1 MPQAIAWN
9 RLSSTPNRVG
19 LTLPSQRRHFWHYG
33 LALPESDVAP
43 ETREFI
49 RMYISS
55 VELLEIL
62 LLVSSVPDKVWSVD
76 EVHHGIQSS
85 YDSVARNLAA
95 LADVGFI
102 KPEKAERQYVFHPK
116 TPELAEGVHKLA
128 KAYRERRVRVIELVY
143 APSPSAASLFSKA
156 FDFRKEKDG

>member
-1 MPQAIAWN
+1 VIV
-9 RLSSTPNRVG
+9 RNRVRG
-19 LTLPSQRRHFWHYG
+19 RSNPTFANQTVIAI
-33 LALPESDVAP
+33 LACLAEDVEP

-49 RMYISS
+49 RTYISS

-62 LLVSSVPDKVWSVD
+62 LLVSGRPEKFWSLE

-85 YDSVARNLAA
+85 YDSVTRNLAT
-95 LADVGFI
+95 L
-102 KPEKAERQYVFHPK
+102 AERGFLKTEGKERRYVFCPK
-116 TPELAEGVHKLA
+116 TPELAEGIRKLA

>member
-1 MPQAIAWN
+1 M
-9 RLSSTPNRVG
+9 VG
-19 LTLPSQRRHFWHYG
+19 LTLPVRAWYFCHTA
-33 LALPESDVAP
+33 LALAESDVEP

-49 RMYISS
+49 RMHISS

-62 LLVSSVPDKVWSVD
+62 LLVGGSPDKVWSVE

-95 LADVGFI
+95 LSDVGFV
-102 KPEKAERQYVFHPK
+102 KRDEKEQGYIFRPK
-116 TPELAEGVHKLA
+116 TPDLAEGVRKLA

-143 APSPSAASLFSKA
+143 APAPSAASLFSKA

>member
-1 MPQAIAWN
+1 
-9 RLSSTPNRVG
+9 
-19 LTLPSQRRHFWHYG
+19 
-33 LALPESDVAP
+33 
-43 ETREFI
+43 
-49 RMYISS
+49 MYISS

-62 LLVSSVPDKVWSVD
+62 LLVSTARDKVWSVD

-102 KPEKAERQYVFHPK
+102 KPEGDRRYVFHPR
-116 TPELAEGVHKLA
+116 TEELAEGVRKLA
-128 KAYRERRVRVIELVY
+128 MAYRERRVRVIELVY